1 MGLSENLSQ
10 CSTPKVHW
18 FINVHHHFPTKIHK
32 KNWWYTSFSHK
43 SKPYLNSPEGPRP
56 ASASKLLFTGPKCL
70 AAADGR
76 SLCAEPYGLYKMF
89 LVKLGSDALSLSH
102 CYAPLLW
109 QNHHSAQACDLV
121 ASPMKFGVF
130 FNLRGCLGFTA
141 HVTPP
146 APRVCWFLCRW
157 SAGPSMMID
166 FVGSS
171 AYSVPLP
178 PGWLYPM
185 THGVNHHF
193 HPSSQ
198 HFIHLPSI
206 SNPAKVGHPHHRRTR
221 SRTRTLKDPN
231 AFYLGGSS

>member
-1 MGLSENLSQ
+1 MFLSGFVWKYATVQYPIDPLVHQ
-10 CSTPKVHW
+10 CSSP
-18 FINVHHHFPTKIHK
+18 FPYKNTH
-32 KNWWYTSFSHK
+32 KNWWYTSFSDK
-43 SKPYLNSPEGPRP
+43 SKPYLDSPQGPRP

-76 SLCAEPYGLYKMF
+76 SLCAKPYGLYQMF
-89 LVKLGSDALSLSH
+89 LVKLGSDASH
-102 CYAPLLW
+102 CYASLLW
-109 QNHHSAQACDLV
+109 RNHHSAQCDLV

-146 APRVCWFLCRW
+146 APRVCWVLCRW

-166 FVGSS
+166 LLDHQPTVFHFLQVGCIQ
-171 AYSVPLP
+171 
-178 PGWLYPM
+178 WLM
-185 THGVNHHF
+185 SGIII
-193 HPSSQ
+193 
-198 HFIHLPSI
+198 FIHLPSI